1 MPKPLNY
8 EDLRSLKLDDED
20 EDDDEEEEKRTVQ
33 KLSEDDTDKNL
44 RVLGF
49 KEEEKADNE
58 DETVDNEKT
67 KKVNTIIN

>member
-1 MPKPLNY
+1 MKMMM
-8 EDLRSLKLDDED
+8 RKK
-20 EDDDEEEEKRTVQ
+20 KRTVQ
-33 KLSEDDTDKNL
+33 KLSEDNTDKNL

-49 KEEEKADNE
+49 KEEEKEDNE